1 MAKTPDGIEFYLIEV
16 SSMDVNIKADQMEAV
31 SKGLI
36 RVGDGVLR
44 FGDRVFIAAVTG
56 VPGAAKAARR
66 LLGAL
71 KDMGLDTRVRL
82 VAEPFPA
89 EAQGAAAAVDE
100 SQVKIKPRSA
110 EVKWE

>member
-16 SSMDVNIKADQMEAV
+16 SATDEHILADQVEAV
-31 SKGLI
+31 SKSLI
-36 RVGDGVLR
+36 RAGDGVLR

-71 KDMGLDTRVRL
+71 KDMGLETRVRL
-82 VAEPFPA
+82 LAEPFA
-89 EAQGAAAAVDE
+89 EEAQGAAEAVDKE
-100 SQVKIKPRSA
+100 QVKIKART
-110 EVKWE
+110 EVQWE

>member
-1 MAKTPDGIEFYLIEV
+1 MAKTSEGIEFYLIEV
-16 SSMDVNIKADQMEAV
+16 SSTDEHLLADQIEAV
-31 SKGLI
+31 SKSLI
-36 RVGDGVLR
+36 RAGDGVLR

-71 KDMGLDTRVRL
+71 KDMGLETRVRL
-82 VAEPFPA
+82 VAEPFA
-89 EAQGAAAAVDE
+89 EEAQGAAAAVDE
-100 SQVKIKPRSA
+100 SQVKIKPRS